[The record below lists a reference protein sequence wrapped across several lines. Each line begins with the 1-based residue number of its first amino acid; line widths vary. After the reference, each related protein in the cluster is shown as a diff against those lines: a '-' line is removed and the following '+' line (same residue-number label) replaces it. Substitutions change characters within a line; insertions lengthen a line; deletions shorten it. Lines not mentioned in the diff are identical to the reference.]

1 MKRNRERV
9 NSIRSIVVI
18 HSPHAGRAAQLTQSL
33 SLLEDAGFHITQ
45 VIPVAELDALPAQ
58 GADWQAQGVD
68 LAVAAGGDGLVGGVI
83 AHIVQSGL
91 PLGILPL
98 GTANDIAR
106 TLRIPMELSQAIDV
120 IVHGTVQEID
130 IGTAQPAEQAPH
142 TTTSATDGPVITH
155 VSRQKHGFFAH
166 VLTVGLNVQFARLA
180 TNVATR
186 RLFGRMTYPL
196 SALEVWRSHEALDVE
211 LHFAGLVQP
220 KLRRF
225 LQIPHPTDRTNIT
238 DTTSITEA
246 ASEFLPLRC
255 RALQVTVINAP
266 LFGGQWQLTVPGAS
280 INDGLLD
287 IVVIE
292 DVELG
297 KLSTKIAQFFN
308 LPRMEVAQP
317 MAKGEEHFVH
327 TLAELSGIPGIHH
340 LQAKGVHI
348 KTNADP
354 RDATLDGEVR
364 GQTPMFVCLAPQRL
378 RVVVPQ

>member
-1 MKRNRERV
+1 M
-9 NSIRSIVVI
+9 NSIRNIVVI
-18 HSPHAGRAAQLTQSL
+18 HSPHAGRSAQLAQAL
-33 SLLEDAGFHITQ
+33 SLIEHAGVHVTQ
-45 VIPVAELDALPAQ
+45 IIPIGELDALAAQ
-58 GADWQAQGVD
+58 GAFWQAQGAD

-106 TLRIPMELSQAIDV
+106 TLHIPMELSQAVDV

-142 TTTSATDGPVITH
+142 AATSAMDGPVMTH
-155 VSRQKHGFFAH
+155 VARQKHGFFAH

-180 TNVATR
+180 TNVAIR
-186 RLFGRMTYPL
+186 QRFGRMTYPL

-211 LHFAGLVQP
+211 LHFSGLVQP
-220 KLRRF
+220 KLHNF
-225 LQIPHPTDRTNIT
+225 LQRPSTTCTTNAT
-238 DTTSITEA
+238 NSTEA
-246 ASEFLPLRC
+246 ARELLPLRC

-266 LFGGQWQLTVPGAS
+266 LFGGQWQLPVPGAS

-292 DVELG
+292 DIELG

-308 LPRMEVAQP
+308 LPGTEGAQP
-317 MAKGEEHFVH
+317 IARGEERFVH
-327 TLAELSGIPGIHH
+327 TLAELTGIPGIHH
-340 LQAKGVHI
+340 LQAQGVHI
-348 KTNADP
+348 KTSADP

-364 GQTPMFVCLAPQRL
+364 GQTPMFVRLAPQRL
-378 RVVVPQ
+378 RVVVPR